1 MENRVLK
8 SFSYIFHPVFMPFL
22 GVAFYFS
29 KSPRD
34 IPQEIIFAKLVS
46 TTILTFLLPI
56 LLFFLLKNIGKAH
69 SIFLKTTKERVIPL
83 FINSIIV
90 FLMLIKV
97 FPVYEFVELYGFF
110 VGVLISNLTC
120 LILALFKFK
129 ASIHMI
135 ALGGIFMFFIALSIH
150 FSKDINGTLALL
162 SIIIG
167 ATATSRLH
175 LGAHNVRELAI
186 GLFVGVIPQLV
197 MVNYWLQ

>member
-1 MENRVLK
+1 MKNSILK

-34 IPQEIIFAKLVS
+34 IPREIIFAKLVS
-46 TTILTFLLPI
+46 TSILTFLLPI
-56 LLFFLLKNIGKAH
+56 LLYFLLKNIGRAQ
-69 SIFLKTTKERVIPL
+69 SIFLKTTKERIIPL

-90 FLMLIKV
+90 FLMLRKV
-97 FPVYEFVELYGFF
+97 FPAYEFIELYGFF
-110 VGVLISNLTC
+110 VGILIANLAC
-120 LILALFKFK
+120 LILALLRFK

-135 ALGGIFMFFIALSIH
+135 ALGGVFMYFIALSIH
-150 FSKDINGTLALL
+150 FSKDINGTLALM

-175 LGAHNVRELAI
+175 LGAHNFKELI
-186 GLFVGVIPQLV
+186 VGLFVGIIPQLI
-197 MVNYWLQ
+197 MVNYWL